1 MFLYV
6 TQKHFSSFSYWKIFG
21 ESVSLLVHF
30 VFFTLFLYFLMTK
43 LVYLIQKTTSLF
55 LSHVFME
62 VKSNLFLCLLF
73 LPYIPIIVY
82 HSYLF
87 LDFMPKHLDR
97 HSRTIYEAN
106 LFNKKFKNFNK
117 DLTFLKCSVELDF
130 EFNVT
135 VDSCMYTNFYVV
147 DFYNLAQFTRLNV
160 FKALNPAS
168 ASINISLEPHFLW
181 CFFSQCFVMYF

>member
-1 MFLYV
+1 MFAV
-6 TQKHFSSFSYWKIFG
+6 P
-21 ESVSLLVHF
+21 
-30 VFFTLFLYFLMTK
+30 TL
-43 LVYLIQKTTSLF
+43 
-55 LSHVFME
+55 
-62 VKSNLFLCLLF
+62 
-73 LPYIPIIVY
+73 PIIVY

-168 ASINISLEPHFLW
+168 ASVNISLEPHFLW
-181 CFFSQCFVMYF
+181 CSFFSMFCYVFLKNGQGKRLKYLLMVFAFIQSYFCLPSLGRVCIKVKACNQIKFFTPKYIRARDALDNIRFYYRF

>member
-1 MFLYV
+1 MFALP
-6 TQKHFSSFSYWKIFG
+6 
-21 ESVSLLVHF
+21 
-30 VFFTLFLYFLMTK
+30 TL
-43 LVYLIQKTTSLF
+43 
-55 LSHVFME
+55 
-62 VKSNLFLCLLF
+62 
-73 LPYIPIIVY
+73 PIIVY